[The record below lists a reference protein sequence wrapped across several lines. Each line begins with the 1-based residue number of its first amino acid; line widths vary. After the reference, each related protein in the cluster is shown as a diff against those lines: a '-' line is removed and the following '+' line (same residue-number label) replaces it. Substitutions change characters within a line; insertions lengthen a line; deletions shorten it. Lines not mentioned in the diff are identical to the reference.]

1 MEDDKLRSL
10 FSDFKPELSSDS
22 LFMNR
27 LERSLNS
34 VEMVKQRVSETRS
47 RGRKAVAFAAVAG
60 FIVGVLFS
68 LTLPYLSEIVADW
81 QLTLPPESMANTIAD
96 NFTLIAWTVAGAT
109 SVFAALNTYELSLS
123 LLKPKE

>member
-1 MEDDKLRSL
+1 MEDDKFRSL
-10 FSDFKPELSSDS
+10 FAGFDPELSTDFQ
-22 LFMNR
+22 FMHK

-47 RGRKAVAFAAVAG
+47 RSRKAVAFAAVAG
-60 FIVGVLFS
+60 FIVGFLFS
-68 LTLPYLSEIVADW
+68 LALPYLSGIVADR
-81 QLTLPPESMANTIAD
+81 QLALPAESVANAFAEH
-96 NFTLIAWTVAGAT
+96 FTLIAWTVIGAT